1 MPDPNPINLFI
12 SKLNSLGVRYMVTGA
27 VASIIYG
34 EPRLTHD
41 LDIVIELSIDDV
53 TRFASAFPIEYFYCP
68 PLEVIRLEVARQQR
82 GHFNLIHH
90 KTGFK
95 ADVYVSGQ
103 DKFHKWALDQRKC
116 VDFEGDS
123 LWIAPV
129 EYVIVRKLEFYNEGG
144 SEKHLSDI
152 SGIMQIS
159 FDKIDFEILK
169 EKVKELNL
177 EDEWENLKKI
187 DPYMSAK

>member
-1 MPDPNPINLFI
+1 MPGHNPINIFI
-12 SKLNSLGVRYMVTGA
+12 SKLNSLGIRYIVTGA

-41 LDIVIELSIDDV
+41 LDIVIELNSDDIS
-53 TRFASAFPIEYFYCP
+53 RFASTFPIKDFYCP
-68 PLEVIRLEVARQQR
+68 PPEVIRVEVTRQQR

-90 KTGFK
+90 NTGFK

-103 DKFHKWALDQRKC
+103 DKLHKWAMDQRKC

-123 LWIAPV
+123 LWLAPV
-129 EYVIVRKLEFYNEGG
+129 EYVILRKLEYYQEGG
-144 SEKHLSDI
+144 SEKHLGDI
-152 SGIMQIS
+152 SGIMEIS
-159 FDKIDFEILK
+159 FDQIDFELLK

-177 EDEWENLKKI
+177 EDEWKKI
-187 DPYMSAK
+187 EKH